1 MLNWRGGLRNLCE
14 RTGRADMMD
23 SPQRIKDAMKAF
35 YAKNV
40 RYHELIDR
48 HEQTGATYDGMVKEL
63 LDRAAPPGRRPRL
76 VDVALGTG
84 YYVRQAK
91 ASGAF
96 ACGVDISL
104 HACRLA
110 RGKDEVLPV
119 CLGDAESLPFRDEV
133 FDVAVCLQLLE
144 HTPFPEKVVG
154 EIARVLRKGGY
165 LFLSAPNMLGST
177 LFSRTLRAVK
187 ERFSRATKRLIF
199 LPADTLAGWEGEV
212 TPQEVADLDTCNR
225 VTVFH
230 ARNLLHGHG
239 FRIEHL
245 DTLRHPKKYRP
256 ARYMLERALQHLPVL
271 RYTGVNFKIIAR
283 KP

>member
-1 MLNWRGGLRNLCE
+1 ME
-14 RTGRADMMD
+14 
-23 SPQRIKDAMKAF
+23 SPQKIKNAMKEF
-35 YAKNV
+35 YARNV

-48 HEQTGATYDGMVKEL
+48 HEQTGATYDGMVREL
-63 LDRAAPPGRRPRL
+63 LARATPPGRRPRL

-91 ASGAF
+91 AYGAF
-96 ACGVDISL
+96 ACGIDISL
-104 HACRLA
+104 HACLLA
-110 RGKDEVLPV
+110 RGKDEGLPV
-119 CLGDAESLPFRDEV
+119 CRGDAESLPFRDEV

-144 HTPFPEKVVG
+144 HTPFPDKVVG

-187 ERFSRATKRLIF
+187 GRFSRATRRLVV
-199 LPADTLAGWEGEV
+199 LPEDAIARWEGEV
-212 TPQEVADLDTCNR
+212 TPQEVADLDVCNR

-230 ARNLLHGHG
+230 ARNLLYGHG
-239 FRIEHL
+239 FLIEHL
-245 DTLRHPKKYRP
+245 DTLRHPKKYKP
-256 ARYMLERALQHLPVL
+256 ARFLMERALQHIPVL